1 MNTIFLLL
9 SLAQADAAPRMDGV
23 QQERPER
30 VHQRPEMSPQ
40 ERGELARKSNKLKAA
55 KKGRKGKGK
64 RKGKGPPGAKS
75 FSGHGQKLGAKGSGA
90 SGHQAKGPRD
100 PYATCQAD
108 IREDRRDQAEDR
120 RDRAEDRQDLRH
132 QGGKRDRQE
141 DVRDRREDRRDR
153 AEDRYDSTHGCSRR

>member
-1 MNTIFLLL
+1 MMNLFLLL
-9 SLAQADAAPRMDGV
+9 SLAQADAAPPMDGV

-30 VHQRPEMSPQ
+30 VHQRPEVAPQ
-40 ERGELARKSNKLKAA
+40 DRGELARKSKKLKRA
-55 KKGRKGKGK
+55 KKARRGRKGPRGAQSFSGQGQKAGV
-64 RKGKGPPGAKS
+64 RGPGVRGPGAK
-75 FSGHGQKLGAKGSGA
+75 GPGAKQG
-90 SGHQAKGPRD
+90 RD

-120 RDRAEDRQDLRH
+120 RDRAEDRLDARH